1 MEKWNIEFRSLLESL
16 VGAPYG
22 TAPFWITAAIALTCL
37 LILGWLVTSI
47 VFQAKRGFVLTFIA
61 NLGPAVAAAA
71 AWVAVT
77 LYAVP
82 EINAGVVRDYLP
94 LAAAI
99 LGAFLATMLFTRFLL
114 GISELSTILA
124 VILTYICVGASVFFA
139 GTIAGEVDTSLENIE
154 EKTREKELEAGSI
167 LNY

>member
-1 MEKWNIEFRSLLESL
+1 MDRWNSEFRSLLETV

-22 TAPFWITAAIALTCL
+22 TTPFWVTSGIALTCL

-47 VFQAKRGFVLTFIA
+47 VFQAKRGFVITFVA
-61 NLGPAVAAAA
+61 NLIPAAAAAA

-82 EINAGVVRDYLP
+82 ELNAGPVRDYLP
-94 LAAAI
+94 LGAAI
-99 LGAFLATMLFTRFLL
+99 LGAFLGTMLLTRFLL
-114 GISELSTILA
+114 GISEFSTIFA
-124 VILTYICVGASVFFA
+124 VVLTYVCVGASIFFA
-139 GTIAGEVDTSLENIE
+139 GTIAGEVDSGLEKIE
-154 EKTREKELEAGSI
+154 EKTEERKNEADSI